1 MTIASGRRGFLAVL
15 GGAAV
20 AWPMAAAAQTSERI
34 RRIGVLIGVAD
45 DAVGRTRLA
54 AFRKGMEDLG
64 WSEGRNL
71 RLDIRFSAGDRE
83 LARQY
88 AAELVALAPD
98 LILGNTSIVVAALQQ
113 QTRTIPIVFAQI
125 VDPVN
130 SGFVE
135 SLARPGGN
143 TTGLVSTDYGM
154 GAKWLELLKEMV
166 PSIVRVG
173 VIRDPTLPGSSGQ
186 LGAVQAVA
194 PSFKIEVKV
203 FDVRSEPAMQR
214 GLEALAQEGNS
225 GLIVMPNPAATVG
238 AERIVALVARH
249 RLPAIYPY
257 EFFAT
262 SGGLVSYGV
271 DNLDLWRRSATYADL
286 ILRGAKP
293 ADLPVQQP
301 TRFELVVNLKTA
313 RDQGV
318 TIPPAMLV
326 RADRVIE

>member
-1 MTIASGRRGFLAVL
+1 MLAL
-15 GGAAV
+15 GGAAI
-20 AWPMAAAAQTSERI
+20 AWPFVAGAQPSDRV

-45 DAVGRTRLA
+45 DAVGQARLA
-54 AFRKGMEDLG
+54 AFRKGMADLG
-64 WSEGRNL
+64 WTEGRNL
-71 RLDIRFSAGDRE
+71 RLDIRFTAGDRE
-83 LARQY
+83 RARRY
-88 AAELVALAPD
+88 AVALVALAPD
-98 LILGNTSIVVAALQQ
+98 LILGNTSIVVAALQE

-143 TTGLVSTDYGM
+143 TTGLVSTDYAM
-154 GAKWLELLKEMV
+154 GAKWIELLKEMV

-194 PSFKIEVKV
+194 PAFKVEVKV
-203 FDVRSEPAMQR
+203 FDVRSDTAMQR
-214 GLEALAQEGNS
+214 GLEALAQERDS
-225 GLIVMPNPAATVG
+225 GLIVMPNPAATVS

-257 EFFAT
+257 EFFAS

-271 DNLDLWRRSATYADL
+271 DNLDLWRRSANYADR

-301 TRFELVVNLKTA
+301 IKFELVINLKTA
-313 RDQGV
+313 RAQGIA
-318 TIPPAMLV
+318 IPPAMLV